1 MIRARSMH
9 EYKDLIKQ
17 ALFEVEDLRASLEFD
32 EEFMG
37 DAVVF
42 LDPLEASIREL
53 HQSVTDGH
61 YQFSE
66 QNLPFMT
73 IVNNTDANLLPF
85 KSLLI
90 RINDTHLHG
99 LEPD

>member
-1 MIRARSMH
+1 MVRARSMQ
-9 EYKDLIKQ
+9 EYQDLIKQ

-37 DAVVF
+37 EAIVF

-53 HQSVTDGH
+53 HRSVTDGL
-61 YQFSE
+61 YRFSK
-66 QNLPFMT
+66 QNLPFMS

-85 KSLLI
+85 KTLLI
-90 RINDTHLHG
+90 RINETHLHG
-99 LEPD
+99 LEPH